1 MAFSKSQNIYL
12 HILISDVELKNLDP
26 MFLHV
31 LNLLIT
37 VRIQNSVVTLSNE

>member
-26 MFLHV
+26 VSTCAELVNNCENTEFGS
-31 LNLLIT
+31 
-37 VRIQNSVVTLSNE
+37 NSL